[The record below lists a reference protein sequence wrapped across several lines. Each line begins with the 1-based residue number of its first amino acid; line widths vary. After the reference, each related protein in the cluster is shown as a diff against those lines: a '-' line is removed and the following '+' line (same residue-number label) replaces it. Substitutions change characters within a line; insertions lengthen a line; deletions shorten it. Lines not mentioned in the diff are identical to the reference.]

1 MEEMPKYP
9 LLTDKCNFGPCTE
22 AFSHVSQPRSPGT
35 ETDTLPHPPRPFP
48 PCRLSVDFSGSLNI
62 CIGSQWLDFLH
73 LLLFSFS
80 AVSCSGHGKGAFP

>member
-22 AFSHVSQPRSPGT
+22 AFSHASQPRSPGT
-35 ETDTLPHPPRPFP
+35 ETDTPLLPLQVTR
-48 PCRLSVDFSGSLNI
+48 CRLSVDFSGSLNI